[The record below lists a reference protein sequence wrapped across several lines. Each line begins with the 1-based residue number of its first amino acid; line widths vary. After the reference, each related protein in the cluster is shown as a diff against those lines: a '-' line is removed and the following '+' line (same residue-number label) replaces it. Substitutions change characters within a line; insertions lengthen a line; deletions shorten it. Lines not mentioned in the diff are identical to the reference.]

1 MSQGFTK
8 GTPIDTDPTLS
19 LDSDIV
25 VPSQKAIKDYVDTGL
40 ASKVPS
46 TRNITI
52 NGTTQDLSADR
63 TWTVLPT
70 PGNYTAT
77 LAADTNDL
85 NAGITGD
92 GMLTLTPTTNVKLT
106 GLQGGANGR
115 TITIFNGSSNYFVF
129 LECNTTSSS
138 VGNRLFNP
146 SGSYIIMAPLEM
158 QRFTYNSVTNQWI
171 SQPLDLSRQF
181 DMFDDFEGFHATTGI
196 TTWGFSLGPWS
207 FRVSGTGG
215 ASASAYL
222 SGVSKYT
229 RRGTVFARIGQTLGN
244 YMGFQANGTSAS
256 GGNLRN
262 DGGAGSYRMI
272 AGSITSLVDMNT
284 IASVLAVGFSQNA
297 TPNPTTLGLFW
308 RYGPTDSIGG
318 GGTGTWKCHIDGS
331 ITINSGLT
339 YTPGI
344 MYQLGVV
351 DFLGGGGLNTYSCFY
366 AVQNGIISFAV
377 RENAT
382 SVQLWGPWVGA
393 HRDATSGTNSE
404 VIIDYTGFKSNLP
417 NPT

>member
-25 VPSQKAIKDYVDTGL
+25 VPSQKAVKDYVDTGL

-52 NGTTQDLSADR
+52 NGTTQDLSTDR

-129 LECNTTSSS
+129 LECNTGSSS

-158 QRFTYNSVTNQWI
+158 QRFTYNSVNNRWI
-171 SQPLDLSRQF
+171 SEPLDLSRQF
-181 DMFDDFEGFHATTGI
+181 DMFDDFEGFHAVTAI

-207 FRVSGTGG
+207 FRVSGTSG
-215 ASASAYL
+215 ASAGAYL

-229 RRGTVFARIGQTLGN
+229 RRGTVLARIGQGVAS

-262 DGGAGSYRMI
+262 DGGAGSYRMT

-284 IASVLAVGFSQNA
+284 IASVLAVGFSQSA
-297 TPNPTTLGLFW
+297 TPNPATAGLFW

-318 GGTGTWKCHIDGS
+318 GGTGTWKCHINGS
-331 ITINSGLT
+331 ITIDSAIPGFSDKILLYSFVPIILGLS
-339 YTPGI
+339 
-344 MYQLGVV
+344 
-351 DFLGGGGLNTYSCFY
+351 LNRAPYRSY
-366 AVQNGIISFAV
+366 LNEEIIISASFLRNKPFSELDMIKKV
-377 RENAT
+377 N
-382 SVQLWGPWVGA
+382 V
-393 HRDATSGTNSE
+393 DNS
-404 VIIDYTGFKSNLP
+404 
-417 NPT
+417 